1 MRPAARLFSAV
12 VWSAS
17 LSFSQGITSQ
27 VRYVLKT
34 GLTEFHTLN
43 SCSPISEC
51 NTSLNIISHD

>member
-1 MRPAARLFSAV
+1 MRPAARFFSAV

-34 GLTEFHTLN
+34 GLTEFHTLT
-43 SCSPISEC
+43 SCFPISEC